1 MLHTSEIEVLSNEEI
16 CLRNCYI
23 SYLFLGPNNLL
34 HLAGSASLEQFLG
47 GIDLLRHSY
56 INQNENIY
64 K

>member
-1 MLHTSEIEVLSNEEI
+1 MSKVLSYEEI

-23 SYLFLGPNNLL
+23 SYLFLGLNNLL
-34 HLAGSASLEQFLG
+34 FLAGSASLEQFLG
-47 GIDLLRHSY
+47 GIDLLRHWY